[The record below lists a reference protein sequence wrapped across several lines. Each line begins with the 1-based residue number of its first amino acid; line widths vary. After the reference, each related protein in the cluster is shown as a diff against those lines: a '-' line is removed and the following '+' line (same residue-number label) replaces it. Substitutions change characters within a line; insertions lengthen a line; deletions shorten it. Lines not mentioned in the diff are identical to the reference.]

1 MQTVM
6 KKIFMILAAAL
17 LTVSMSAADL
27 TGKRIYVNPGH
38 GSWGP
43 NDRPMPTIPFP
54 NLPTTG
60 MPDTLGFYESNTNLW
75 KCMYLGEKLE
85 AAGATVLYSRTQNGP
100 WPYEMKNGD
109 YPDYRWSKGSG
120 IADPVAGWQVTD
132 SYDAHPDYEKYNR
145 NLSEICEEVEA
156 NNIDYFISV
165 HSNAATEGTTTNYPL
180 FLYKGDDA
188 RSSANYI
195 EGNWEKCNACWNYR
209 NEIMTSGI
217 DPSSSYKTSTNLRGC
232 DNFYG
237 YTLGVLKHSVSGY
250 LVEGYFHTYQP
261 ARHRALNP
269 DYCHLEGLA
278 YYRGIVDYYG
288 ADKETTGYIM
298 GTVKDLNNKMSDKL
312 FTYTPKTNDQW
323 VPCNG
328 AEVILKKGGVEV
340 ARYTVDNNYNG
351 IFVFEGLEPGDDYTL
366 EASCDGYYPLDQTKG
381 SMTCYVA
388 DKNAQMPLGYR
399 ESFSV
404 KANATTYPMIFLA
417 DTAWTPPTV
426 SYEDYPNPNQPAYL
440 GLPSVFEMTTG
451 DTLDYTEVIK
461 GTVKRTIQSGDSTI
475 LLSIDNKQAYIYL
488 IKGSSKTIDTISTT
502 GIVAD
507 PENEGDHL
515 PLSDIA
521 LTCDGK
527 LIGVNY
533 VRNQYGDAQVDAGY
547 KRGVKNF
554 YIWDTLTIAPRVWFT
569 ANDAANSYRND
580 GGYTLAVY
588 GESKDCVV
596 LTTQRHYATSGAAV
610 GAVRMSS
617 YSVVDGQPS
626 YIYYGKTT
634 DNIIFTPTIGE
645 DMHLSLSP
653 RENKKNFVLDAD
665 KINPIE
671 FKLPS
676 SQGNNVE
683 PIDTIPAELMHVKF
697 NGATYFKYAGKALMA
712 APTTNEEGNVTGV
725 QVLDITDGFGAAKV
739 VKTTKTTLAEP
750 VEATYAA
757 ATAKVKGTDLYL
769 YLLVDGKIYT
779 FTTVGVAQPV
789 VPSIMAY
796 KLNVVED
803 GDNYVFSFDAN
814 ADAKAANLVF
824 YNKGGYVAGK
834 VAITVTKGVNTITVA
849 KAEIPGK
856 PGQVLTWAVELEGD
870 AIANFGIISQDK
882 SLIASSTSRLFNAVN
897 TNPESDKFGY
907 IYVMHR
913 AGSSTSSL
921 APNSG
926 VWEYDYA
933 YNKLNAEQYKGGVA
947 KFGNPT
953 RMSID
958 RDGYLYVADWADGNS
973 GIYIANTAD
982 MTQPF
987 TQFFAGTRESD
998 GAFNNGGVYTGSST
1012 PGCYVYDNG
1021 KEVKLFVYN
1030 EDAKGTL
1037 PKNGMAV
1044 YNIGQEDG
1052 TILHKWETAP
1062 SAVHTLTGQANTE
1075 GNPWG
1080 TSHGFFVSQVREDG
1094 QSNASAT
1101 SLKFYSNDGKEQMSA
1116 ASDLYKEII
1125 TGSNAGG
1132 YVVSP
1137 DESTLI
1143 FNDGAKNFQV
1153 FDILWEGDKP
1163 VLTLKYT
1170 IKHGIAKI
1178 RQMNW
1183 DYAGNIVCTG
1193 DESVAIVTL
1202 PKEKN
1207 ITEVPAKKALT
1218 VTCPGE
1224 AVAVTGIALDKAAM
1238 ELLVEDVDTLIAT
1251 ITPADATDNYITWKS
1266 SNEAVATVVDGIV
1279 TAVSVGTAAITVTT
1293 VDGGFTAT
1301 CEVTVAPRPV
1311 TGITLDKVEAT
1322 LEVKETVTLVA
1333 TVAPANA
1340 TNKDVT
1346 WTSDNDAVATVT
1358 DGVVTAVSVGTAT
1371 ITVATVDGG
1380 FTATCVVTVNPI
1392 SVKGI
1397 TLNKTAVSLKV
1408 NQTDTLVAT
1417 IVPNDAAN
1425 QEVIWESDDNE
1436 IAIVK
1441 NGVITAF
1448 EIGTATITV
1457 TTVDG
1462 EFTATC
1468 VVTVEPTPVASVVLD
1483 QAELTLTVEETATLV
1498 ATVLPED
1505 ATDKS
1510 VTWTSDNEEVATVV
1524 DGVVT
1529 AVSAGTATITVTTV
1543 DGNLTATCEVTV
1555 VTPVVAVTSVTLDLT
1570 ELTLTVPET
1579 AILVATVL
1587 PEDAT
1592 DKSVTWAS
1600 DNEDVATV
1608 VDGVVTAVAAGTA
1621 TITVTTVDGNLTA
1634 TCAVTVQ
1641 LVSGVMNIHVL
1652 DMNAPMY
1659 DILGRQVDNTYRGII
1674 IQNGNK
1680 YLLK

>member
-1 MQTVM
+1 M

-38 GSWGP
+38 GSFGP
-43 NDRPMPTIPFP
+43 NDRPMATISYPA
-54 NLPTTG
+54 LKTTG
-60 MPDTLGFYESNTNLW
+60 MPDTCGFYESNTNLQKAW
-75 KCMYLGEKLE
+75 YLGQKLK
-85 AAGATVLYSRTQNGP
+85 AAGATVLYSHTECGP
-100 WPYEMKNGD
+100 WPYEKKNGD
-109 YPDYRWSKGSG
+109 YPDYTYNKDGS
-120 IADPVAGWQVTD
+120 IKDPTIGWQFTD
-132 SYDAHPDYEKYNR
+132 GYFCHPDINKYNR
-145 NLSEICEEVEA
+145 NLTEITVEVEA
-156 NNIDYFISV
+156 NNIDYFISI
-165 HSNAATEGTTTNYPL
+165 HSNALTDGTTTNYPIY
-180 FLYKGDDA
+180 LYRGEDTRKPDGTGYYYVEE
-188 RSSANYI
+188 SY
-195 EGNWEKCNACWNYR
+195 EKAAASWPYR

-217 DPSSSYKTSTNLRGC
+217 DPSTAYKTSMNIRG
-232 DNFYG
+232 DISFMGSGSDRTHANGKTYKG
-237 YTLGVLKHSVSGY
+237 YYGVLKHGASGY

-261 ARHRALNP
+261 GRHRALNYE
-269 DYCHLEGLA
+269 YCHMEGLA
-278 YYRGIVDYYG
+278 YYRGIVDYYK
-288 ADKETTGYIM
+288 ADKETVGYVM
-298 GTVKDLNNKMSDKL
+298 GTVKDKFNKINDKL
-312 FTYTPKTNDQW
+312 FTYQAKTNDDW
-323 VPCNG
+323 IPCNG
-328 AEVILKKGGVEV
+328 AEVILKKAGKEV

-351 IFVFEGLEPGDDYTL
+351 LFIFQGLEPGDDYSL
-366 EASCDGYYPLDQTKG
+366 EASCDGYNPL
-381 SMTCYVA
+381 A
-388 DKNAQMPLGYR
+388 DEYKMP
-399 ESFSV
+399 FSV
-404 KANATTYPMIFLA
+404 KANATTYPMIYLV
-417 DTAWTPPTV
+417 DTAYVPPTV

-440 GLPSVFEMTTG
+440 GLPSVFEMTAG

-461 GTVKRTIQSGDSTI
+461 GSVKRTIQSGDSTI
-475 LLSIDNKQAYIYL
+475 LLSIDDKQAYIYL
-488 IKGSSKTIDTISTT
+488 IKSSLKTIDTISTK

-507 PENEGDHL
+507 PENEGDYL

-554 YIWDTLTIAPRVWFT
+554 YIWDALAGDPRVWFT
-569 ANDAANSYRND
+569 ANDAANSYRSD

-596 LTTQRHYATSGAAV
+596 LTTQRHYASSGASV
-610 GAVRMSS
+610 GAVRMSC
-617 YSVVDGQPS
+617 YSVADGQPS

-634 DNIIFTPTIGE
+634 DNIFFAPVLGE
-645 DMHLSLSP
+645 DMNLSLSP
-653 RENKKNFVLDAD
+653 RENKKNFVMDAG

-683 PIDTIPAELMHVKF
+683 PIDTIPADMLNVKY

-712 APTTNEEGNVTGV
+712 APATDADGKVVGV
-725 QVLDITDGFGAAKV
+725 KVLDITDGFGKAV
-739 VKTTKTTLAEP
+739 EVKTTNTTLAAP
-750 VEATYAA
+750 VEAAYAA

-769 YLLVDGKIYT
+769 YLLVDGKIYS

-789 VPSIMAY
+789 VASIMAY

-803 GDNYVFSFDAN
+803 GDNYVFSFEAT

-834 VAITVTKGVNTITVA
+834 VAVSAVKGANTVTVA
-849 KAEIPGK
+849 KADLPGK

-913 AGSSTSSL
+913 AGSSSSS
-921 APNSG
+921 AAVNSG

-933 YNKLNAEQYKGGVA
+933 YNKLNTEQYKGGIA

-973 GIYIANTAD
+973 GIYVANTAD
-982 MTQPF
+982 LTQNF
-987 TQFFAGTRESD
+987 NQFFAGTRESD
-998 GAFNNGGVYTGSST
+998 GAFNNNGVYTGSST
-1012 PGCYVYDNG
+1012 PGCYVYHNG
-1021 KEVKLFVYN
+1021 NEVKLFVYN

-1037 PKNGMAV
+1037 PKNGVAV

-1052 TILHKWETAP
+1052 TILRKWETAP
-1062 SAVHTLTGQANTE
+1062 SAVYTLTGQANTE
-1075 GNPWG
+1075 GNVWG

-1132 YVVSP
+1132 YVVSA
-1137 DESTLI
+1137 DETTLI

-1153 FDILWEGDKP
+1153 FDVVWEGDKP

-1170 IKHGIAKI
+1170 INHGISKI

-1183 DYAGNIVCTG
+1183 DYAGNIVCSG

-1224 AVAVTGIALDKAAM
+1224 SVAVTGVALDTATVTVI
-1238 ELLVEDVDTLIAT
+1238 VEDAYTLTAT
-1251 ITPADATDNYITWKS
+1251 VNPAEATDNYVTWTS
-1266 SNEAVATVVDGIV
+1266 SDEAVATVADGVV
-1279 TAVSVGTAAITVTT
+1279 TAVSVGSAIITVTT

-1311 TGITLDKVEAT
+1311 TGVTLDKVEAT
-1322 LEVKETVTLVA
+1322 LEVKETVTLTA

-1346 WTSDNDAVATVT
+1346 WISNNDAVATVA

-1371 ITVATVDGG
+1371 IVVTTVDGN
-1380 FTATCVVTVNPI
+1380 FADTCVLTVNPI
-1392 SVKGI
+1392 SVKSVA
-1397 TLNKTAVSLKV
+1397 LDKT
-1408 NQTDTLVAT
+1408 T
-1417 IVPNDAAN
+1417 
-1425 QEVIWESDDNE
+1425 
-1436 IAIVK
+1436 
-1441 NGVITAF
+1441 
-1448 EIGTATITV
+1448 
-1457 TTVDG
+1457 
-1462 EFTATC
+1462 
-1468 VVTVEPTPVASVVLD
+1468 
-1483 QAELTLTVEETATLV
+1483 LTLDIAQTATLV
-1498 ATVLPED
+1498 ATINPAD
-1505 ATDKS
+1505 AANPA
-1510 VTWTSDNEEVATVV
+1510 VTWASDNDAVATVAE
-1524 DGVVT
+1524 GVVT
-1529 AVSAGTATITVTTV
+1529 AVAEGTATITVTTV
-1543 DGNLTATCEVTV
+1543 DGNFTATCVVTV
-1555 VTPVVAVTSVTLDLT
+1555 VEPIVAVTGVTLDQT
-1570 ELTLTVPET
+1570 TLTLTVPET
-1579 AILVATVL
+1579 ATLVATVA
-1587 PEDAT
+1587 PADAT
-1592 DKSVTWAS
+1592 DNSVIWIS
-1600 DNEDVATV
+1600 DNDAVATV
-1608 VDGVVTAVAAGTA
+1608 AEGVVTAVAEGTA
-1621 TITVTTVDGNLTA
+1621 TITVTTVDGNFTA
-1634 TCAVTVQ
+1634 TCVVTVQ
-1641 LVSGVMNIHVL
+1641 LTSGVMNIHVL
-1652 DMNAPMY
+1652 DINAPMY
-1659 DILGRQVDNTYRGII
+1659 DVLGRQVDKDYRGVI

>member
-1 MQTVM
+1 M

-43 NDRPMPTIPFP
+43 NDRPMATIPYP
-54 NLPTTG
+54 NLPKTG

-269 DYCHLEGLA
+269 DYCHMEGLA

-288 ADKETTGYIM
+288 ADKEQVGYIM
-298 GTVKDLNNKMSDKL
+298 GTVKDLNNKMSNKL

-340 ARYTVDNNYNG
+340 ARYNVDTLYNG
-351 IFVFEGLEPGDDYTL
+351 LFIFKNLEPGDDYSL
-366 EASCDGYYPLDQTKG
+366 DASCDGYFPL
-381 SMTCYVA
+381 A
-388 DKNAQMPLGYR
+388 DEYKVPF
-399 ESFSV
+399 EV

-426 SYEDYPNPNQPAYL
+426 VYEDYPNPAQPAYL
-440 GLPSVFEMTTG
+440 GLPSVFEMTQEEVR
-451 DTLDYTEVIK
+451 DYTEVIK
-461 GTVKRTIQSGDSTI
+461 GTVKRTLQSGDSTI
-475 LLSIDNKQAYIYL
+475 LLSHEADGTPHIYL
-488 IKGSSKTIDTISTT
+488 IKSSLKTIETISTDS
-502 GIVAD
+502 ILPRD
-507 PENEGDHL
+507 PDNLGDYL
-515 PLSDIA
+515 ALSDIA

-527 LIGVNY
+527 LVGVNY
-533 VRNQYGDAQVDAGY
+533 VRCQYGDAQVDAGY
-547 KRGVKNF
+547 KRGTKYF
-554 YIWDTLTIAPRVWFT
+554 YIWDKLAGDARVWFT
-569 ANDAANSYRND
+569 AQDGANSYRSD
-580 GGYTLAVY
+580 VGYTLAVK
-588 GESKDCVV
+588 GESKDCQV
-596 LTTQRHYATSGAAV
+596 LVSARHYNAASG
-610 GAVRMSS
+610 GGTFR
-617 YSVVDGQPS
+617 YSCYTVTDGVPS
-626 YIYYGKTT
+626 YIFYGNAISLSENPPH
-634 DNIIFTPTIGE
+634 DGSRDGENIQFT
-645 DMHLSLSP
+645 LSP
-653 RENKKNFVLDAD
+653 RGDKKDFIFDAD
-665 KINPIE
+665 KVTPNE
-671 FKLPS
+671 FRLPGG
-676 SQGNNVE
+676 QNQNVE
-683 PIDTIPAELMHVKF
+683 ILGQVSADLMHVKF

-712 APTTNEEGNVTGV
+712 APTTDAEGKVTGV
-725 QVLDITDGFGAAKV
+725 QVLDITEGLDKAVV
-739 VKTTKTTLAEP
+739 VKTTNTNLADTI
-750 VEATYAA
+750 EATYAA

-769 YLLVDGKIYT
+769 YLLVDNKMYS
-779 FTTVGVAQPV
+779 FTTVGVTQPV
-789 VPSIMAY
+789 VAHIMALN
-796 KLNVVED
+796 LNVV
-803 GDNYVFSFDAN
+803 DNDSAYTFTFDAT

-824 YNKGGYVAGK
+824 YNKGNLVAGK
-834 VAITVTKGVNTITVA
+834 VAISAVKGANTVTVA

-856 PGQVLTWAVELEGD
+856 PGQTLTWAVELEGET
-870 AIANFGIISQDK
+870 IANFGIVASEG
-882 SLIASSTSRLFNAVN
+882 SLIESNTSRLFNAVS
-897 TNPESDKFGY
+897 TNPELDNFGKIY
-907 IYVMHR
+907 IMHR
-913 AGSSTSSL
+913 AGSSTSAN
-921 APNSG
+921 APKSG
-926 VWEYDYA
+926 IWEYDHNLA
-933 YNKLNAEQYKGGVA
+933 KQNTEVYKGGEA

-953 RMSID
+953 RMSMD
-958 RDGYLYVADWADGNS
+958 REGYLYIADWADGHS
-973 GIYIANTAD
+973 GIFMANTAD

-987 TQFFAGTRESD
+987 TQFFAGTRGSKGE
-998 GAFNNGGVYTGSST
+998 FNNNGVYTGSST

-1021 KEVKLFVYN
+1021 NEVKLFVYN
-1030 EDAKGTL
+1030 EDAFGTL
-1037 PKNGMAV
+1037 PANGMAV

-1052 TILHKWETAP
+1052 SILHKWETAP
-1062 SAVHTLTGQANTE
+1062 SAVYTLTGQANTE

-1094 QSNASAT
+1094 QNNSGAT

-1132 YVVSP
+1132 YVVSA
-1137 DESTLI
+1137 DESVLI
-1143 FNDGAKNFQV
+1143 FNDGAQQFLV
-1153 FDILWEGDKP
+1153 FDITWEGDKP
-1163 VLTLKYT
+1163 VLALRYT

-1183 DYAGNIVCTG
+1183 DYAGNIVCSG
-1193 DESVAIVTL
+1193 DAGIHIVSL
-1202 PKEKN
+1202 PDAEN

-1218 VTCPGE
+1218 VTVPGE
-1224 AVAVTGIALDKAAM
+1224 KVAVTGVALDTTAIALFPEEAY
-1238 ELLVEDVDTLIAT
+1238 TLTAT
-1251 ITPADATDNYITWKS
+1251 VNPEGATDDYITWS
-1266 SNEAVATVVDGIV
+1266 TSNEAIATVENGVV
-1279 TAVSVGTAAITVTT
+1279 TAVAVGTATITVTT
-1293 VDGGFTAT
+1293 VDGDFTAT

-1510 VTWTSDNEEVATVV
+1510 VIWASDNEDVATVV
-1524 DGVVT
+1524 DGIVT
-1529 AVSAGTATITVTTV
+1529 AVAAGTATITVTTV

-1600 DNEDVATV
+1600 NNEDVATV

>member
-269 DYCHLEGLA
+269 DYCHMEGLA

-288 ADKETTGYIM
+288 ADKEQVGYIM
-298 GTVKDLNNKMSDKL
+298 GTVKDLNNKMSNKL

-340 ARYTVDNNYNG
+340 ARYNVDTLYNG
-351 IFVFEGLEPGDDYTL
+351 LFIFKNLEPGDDYSL
-366 EASCDGYYPLDQTKG
+366 DASCDGYFPL
-381 SMTCYVA
+381 A
-388 DKNAQMPLGYR
+388 DEYKVPF
-399 ESFSV
+399 EV

-426 SYEDYPNPNQPAYL
+426 VYEDYPNPAQPAYL
-440 GLPSVFEMTTG
+440 GLPSVFEMTQEEVR
-451 DTLDYTEVIK
+451 DYTEVIK
-461 GTVKRTIQSGDSTI
+461 GTVKRTLQSGDSTI
-475 LLSIDNKQAYIYL
+475 LLSHEADGTPHIYL
-488 IKGSSKTIDTISTT
+488 IKSSLKTIETISTDS
-502 GIVAD
+502 IL
-507 PENEGDHL
+507 PRNPNNLGDYL
-515 PLSDIA
+515 ALSDIA

-527 LIGVNY
+527 LVGVNY
-533 VRNQYGDAQVDAGY
+533 VRCQYGADQVDAGY
-547 KRGVKNF
+547 VRGTKYF
-554 YIWDTLTIAPRVWFT
+554 YIWDKLAGEARVWFT
-569 ANDAANSYRND
+569 AQDGANSYRSD
-580 GGYTLAVY
+580 VGYTLAVK
-588 GESKDCVV
+588 GESKDCQV
-596 LTTQRHYATSGAAV
+596 LVSARHYNATTGGALRISAYTV
-610 GAVRMSS
+610 T
-617 YSVVDGQPS
+617 DGTPS
-626 YIYYGKTT
+626 YIYYGKTLNAEAPLHAVT
-634 DNIIFTPTIGE
+634 HGE
-645 DMHLSLSP
+645 DIQFTLSP
-653 RENKKNFVLDAD
+653 RGEKKDFIFDAGLTT
-665 KINPIE
+665 PME
-671 FKLPS
+671 FSLPGG
-676 SQGNNVE
+676 QNQDV
-683 PIDTIPAELMHVKF
+683 TILGQVSADLMHVKF

-712 APTTNEEGNVTGV
+712 APTTDAEGKVTGV
-725 QVLDITDGFGAAKV
+725 QVLDITEGLDKAVV
-739 VKTTKTTLAEP
+739 VKTTNTNLADTI
-750 VEATYAA
+750 EATYAA

-769 YLLVDGKIYT
+769 YLLVDNKMYS
-779 FTTVGVAQPV
+779 FTTVGVTQPV

-958 RDGYLYVADWADGNS
+958 REGYLYVADWADGNS
-973 GIYIANTAD
+973 GIFIANTAD

-987 TQFFAGTRESD
+987 TQFFAGTRKSN

-1062 SAVHTLTGQANTE
+1062 SAVYTLTGQANTE

-1170 IKHGIAKI
+1170 IKHGITKI

-1279 TAVSVGTAAITVTT
+1279 TAVSVGTATITVTT

-1510 VTWTSDNEEVATVV
+1510 VIWASDNEDVATVV

-1529 AVSAGTATITVTTV
+1529 AVAAGTATITVTTV